1 MIGMI
6 EETVLRNIV
15 RDRRIVTPAQ
25 RQVVRCSELLRLG
38 GNQTRTVSRHQRSNF
53 KLIMKIFVNAE
64 FSILEFSFL

>member
-25 RQVVRCSELLRLG
+25 IQVVRCSELLRLG
-38 GNQTRTVSRHQRSNF
+38 GNQTRTDIRHQRSNF
-53 KLIMKIFVNAE
+53 KLTRPIE
-64 FSILEFSFL
+64 